1 MAGRLDGRVV
11 AITGAA
17 QGIGRACAE
26 RFCAEGARV
35 VLNDLDA
42 AGADAAV
49 AALAAT
55 GATAVACAGDVSD
68 PDTARRLVATSVDR
82 FGGLDVLHCNAGI
95 GVFGK
100 VGDLSDA
107 DWRQQFAVVV
117 DGAFYCIRAALGV
130 MVPAGRGAIVT
141 TVSGAGLLAEHN
153 MAAYT
158 SAKHALIGL
167 TKATAV
173 EYAEHGIR
181 ANAMC
186 PGPVHTPAFD
196 SIDSQIPGGVAGYG
210 AKLPLGRIGTPA
222 EIASLAAFLAS
233 DDASYLSGA
242 VIAIDGSLAARLPT
256 PPLFG

>member
-1 MAGRLDGRVV
+1 MNGRLEGRV
-11 AITGAA
+11 AIVTGAA

-26 RFCAEGARV
+26 RFCAEGARL
-35 VLNDLDA
+35 VLNDVDPV
-42 AGADAAV
+42 GADAAV

-55 GATAVACAGDVSD
+55 GASVVACAGDVSD
-68 PDTARRLVATSVDR
+68 PATAVRLVATAVEH
-82 FGGLDVLHCNAGI
+82 FGRLDVLHCNAGI

-100 VGDLSDA
+100 VGDLSDD
-107 DWRQQFAVVV
+107 DWRRQFAVVV

-130 MVPAGRGAIVT
+130 MVPQRSGAIVT

-181 ANAMC
+181 SNAMC
-186 PGPVHTPAFD
+186 PGPIHTPAFD
-196 SIDSQIPGGVAGYG
+196 SIDDQIPGGVAGYG

-222 EIASLAAFLAS
+222 EVASLAVFLAS

-256 PPLFG
+256 PALFG